1 MNARRKEALS
11 GFLFASP
18 WLIGFCVFLAYP
30 LLASFYYSFCDY
42 SVLHQPI
49 WIGPGNYTDLL
60 HDEVFLTTLVNTGYY
75 AILALPL
82 GALVT
87 LSLALLLNSKVRGM
101 TIYRTL
107 FYIPSLVPSVSLAV
121 LWLWVFN
128 GQHGVLNHAL
138 WPICNFINP
147 VVKYPLGFVNLLL
160 TPVSGVLHLF
170 HQKGIQLPTQLA
182 PPNWL
187 SDTQWS
193 KPALIIMSIWGAGNA
208 VVIYL
213 AGLQDVP
220 VQLYEA
226 ADLDGAT
233 WWSKTRNVT
242 LPMLSPVILF
252 NVIMGIIGTLQ
263 VFTVPYVMFP
273 GGTPARSTYFYTM
286 YLFDKAFRDL
296 QMGYACAMGWIMFFI
311 ILLLTLASV
320 KLSERHVHY
329 EGS

>member
-1 MNARRKEALS
+1 MKARRREALT
-11 GFLFASP
+11 GYLFAAP
-18 WLIGFCVFLAYP
+18 WLIGFCVFLGYP
-30 LLASFYYSFCDY
+30 LLAALYFSFCDY

-49 WIGPGNYTDLL
+49 WIGLTNYIDLG
-60 HDEVFLTTLVNTGYY
+60 HDEVFAVALMNTGYY
-75 AILALPL
+75 AMLALPL
-82 GALVT
+82 GFVVT

-107 FYIPSLVPSVSLAV
+107 FYVPSLVPSVSLAV

-128 GQHGVLNHAL
+128 GQHGVLNLAL
-138 WPICNFINP
+138 KPVCEHLNPI
-147 VVKYPLGFVNLLL
+147 VKYPLGFANLLL
-160 TPVSGVLHLF
+160 TPFNALF
-170 HQKGIQLPTQLA
+170 HLVHLGGIHLPTQLT

-187 SDTQWS
+187 SDTAWS
-193 KPALIIMSIWGAGNA
+193 KPALIVMSIWGAGNT

-252 NVIMGIIGTLQ
+252 NMIMGIIGTLQ
-263 VFTVPYVMFP
+263 VFTVPYIMFP
-273 GGTPARSTYFYTM
+273 DGTPARSTYFYTM
-286 YLFDKAFRDL
+286 YLYDKAFRDL
-296 QMGYACAMGWIMFFI
+296 QMGYACAMGWIMFAI
-311 ILLLTLASV
+311 ILLLTRLAI
-320 KLSERHVHY
+320 KFSERHVHY

>member
-1 MNARRKEALS
+1 MKSAKREALT
-11 GFLFASP
+11 GYLFASP
-18 WLIGFCVFLAYP
+18 WLLGFCIFLAYP
-30 LLASFYYSFCDY
+30 LLASLYYSFCDY
-42 SVLHQPI
+42 SVLHSAI
-49 WIGPGNYTDLL
+49 FIGATNYWDLFN
-60 HDEVFLTTLVNTGYY
+60 DEVFRTTLYNTGFY
-75 AILALPL
+75 AMLALPL
-82 GALVT
+82 GLIVT
-87 LSLALLLNSKVRGM
+87 LALALLLNSKVRGM
-101 TIYRTL
+101 TVYRTL
-107 FYIPSLVPSVSLAV
+107 FYIPSLVPAVSLAI

-128 GQHGVLNHAL
+128 GEHGVLNAAL
-138 WPICNFINP
+138 RPLCDYLNP
-147 VVKYPLGFVNLLL
+147 LVKYPLMFVNWLLQ
-160 TPVSGVLHLF
+160 PVNMLLHLV
-170 HQKGIQLPTQLA
+170 HRSGIQVPIQLK

-187 SDTQWS
+187 TDTLWT
-193 KPALIIMSIWGAGNA
+193 KPALIVMSIWGAGNT

-252 NVIMGIIGTLQ
+252 NLIMGIIGTLQ
-263 VFTVPYVMFP
+263 VFTVPYIMFP

-286 YLFDKAFRDL
+286 YLYDKAFRDL
-296 QMGYACAMGWIMFFI
+296 QMGYACAMGWIMFAI
-311 ILLLTLASV
+311 ILLLTRLAI